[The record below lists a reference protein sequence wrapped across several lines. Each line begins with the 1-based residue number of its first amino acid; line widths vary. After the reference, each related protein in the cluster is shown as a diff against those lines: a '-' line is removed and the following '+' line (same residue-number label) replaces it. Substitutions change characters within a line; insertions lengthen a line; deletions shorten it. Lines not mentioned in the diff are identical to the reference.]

1 MRTPNAATVV
11 PQACLCN
18 ILDANCPLTVRVTLP
33 VRVTHKYDA
42 PVKLSHN
49 EKLVP

>member
-1 MRTPNAATVV
+1 MRAPNAATVV

-18 ILDANCPLTVRVTLP
+18 ILGANCPLT